1 MKKSYTSLISY
12 SILIFLFNHVNLG
25 QDKSHCSFIEET
37 EVNECSIFSPNTHI
51 MAGSIISL
59 ILLAISTSNKSC
71 RKIYVLDAVT

>member
-59 ILLAISTSNKSC
+59 AISTSNKSC